1 MNVRRRVHRIL
12 RESHKW
18 CYDDFGHTHNTAATN
33 DVVNHLNSIWKHLL
47 VSAQTLF
54 CGAISVTS
62 TVGGSVVA
70 RSMACSIVACCRNQR
85 TVGLPF
91 SNHVS
96 NFCVCFACLLLVTG
110 YRLGF
115 SLACRQFFLL
125 FSLDLEISNVPHVH
139 RTNGCRPERNRFS
152 LNIQPIG
159 K

>member
-85 TVGLPF
+85 TVGLPL

-96 NFCVCFACLLLVTG
+96 NFCVCAL
-110 YRLGF
+110 
-115 SLACRQFFLL
+115 LACYGLPAQFLSRLSSVFFVVLAG
-125 FSLDLEISNVPHVH
+125 FGISNVPHVH
-139 RTNGCRPERNRFS
+139 RTNGCRPERSQFS